1 MRLWDLKRHAVPIIL
16 AAIILVL
23 AIVLAGVLIYLKNQ
37 PPRQRTFQPVTTVK
51 PLEPDS
57 SIWGL
62 NYPNEYSSL
71 LLTADNKTPTTYGG
85 SAKQSYLALDPRL
98 VILFSGYSFS
108 QDYNQPRGHQNTL
121 VDILATKRVTATT
134 HATCYSCKS
143 SDNPGLW
150 SKLGMEAYDA
160 QMFKDMTPKITN
172 PIGCANCHEAGTM
185 RLVITNPAVETA
197 LKAQGI
203 DWKSYTRQ
211 QMRSLVCA
219 NCHVTYYFAG
229 DKKLLTIPWT
239 NGMRVEDI
247 IKDED
252 NVKFADWTYPGTGTP
267 IMKARHPDY
276 ELFTADSTHF
286 KAGVACADCHMPY
299 VRDGAMKYSSHDI
312 MSPLLD
318 PQRSCGQC
326 HTDVNVVLAR
336 VSVIQDTVHA
346 AKLSTED
353 ALIDAITALQAA
365 AAKPGVDASLL
376 EQARTLHRHA
386 QYMWDFISSANSM
399 GFHNPDEFLRILQN
413 ATDLARQAQMKA
425 AQAANDPAL
434 LKTGIYDAMN
444 PKPTPAP

>member
-1 MRLWDLKRHAVPIIL
+1 MRKYATT
-16 AAIILVL
+16 IILVGVIVVL
-23 AIVLAGVLIYLKNQ
+23 AAVLAGVLVFLKNQ
-37 PPRQRTFQPVTTVK
+37 PPQSRTFQPVTTVK

-71 LLTADNKTPTTYGG
+71 LATANNDTPTFYGG
-85 SAKQSYLALDPRL
+85 SAQKSYLVLDPRL
-98 VILFSGYSFS
+98 VILFAGYSFAK
-108 QDYNQPRGHQNTL
+108 DYNQPRGHQNTI
-121 VDILATKRVTATT
+121 VDVQATKRVTATT

-150 SKLGMEAYDA
+150 AQMGMEAYDA
-160 QMFKDMTPKITN
+160 QLFSAMTPNIKD
-172 PIGCANCHEAGTM
+172 PIGCTNCHEAGTM
-185 RLVITNPAVETA
+185 RLIITNPAVAAA
-197 LKAQGI
+197 LKSEGI
-203 DWKSYTRQ
+203 DWTTYTRQ

-229 DKKLLTIPWT
+229 DNKVLTVPWGD
-239 NGMRVEDI
+239 GMRVEDI
-247 IKDED
+247 IKFED
-252 NVKFADWTYPGTGTP
+252 DANTFADWTYPGTGTP

-276 ELFTADSTHF
+276 ELYTADSTHF
-286 KAGVACADCHMPY
+286 KAGVSCADCHMPY

-326 HTDVNVVLAR
+326 HTDVDVVLAR
-336 VSVIQDTVHA
+336 VNVIQDTVHA
-346 AKLSTED
+346 AKIQAED

-365 AAKPGVDASLL
+365 TANPNSDPALL
-376 EQARTLHRHA
+376 AEARTLHRHA
-386 QYMWDFISSANSM
+386 QYMWDFISSSNSM
-399 GFHNPDEFLRILQN
+399 GFHNPDEALRILQN

-425 AQAANDPAL
+425 AQAANDPSL
-434 LKTGIYDAMN
+434 LKTGVYDSLD